1 MRQKTIPAQAK
12 RTVVEIV
19 IACSIS
25 YINKTVQ
32 FAIAEA
38 TDVDGELVPD
48 LATQEYIT
56 LTGDD
61 FDDLMGDSPE
71 WAPGKPLNSFRPDD
85 LFTVLDRKV
94 QRDQVK
100 SAKSKVKE
108 K

>member
-38 TDVDGELVPD
+38 TEVDGELVPD
-48 LATQEYIT
+48 LSTQDYIT

-61 FDDLMGDSPE
+61 FDDLMGESPD
-71 WAPGKPLNSFRPDD
+71 WAPGKPANSFRQDD

-94 QRDQVK
+94 QHDQAK